1 MNKFLKISKLLLILL
16 FLYSCGSVGET
27 LQGKKR
33 SDQGD
38 EFLIDKKNPLVLP
51 PDFDKLPTPGEANVK
66 SIKDIE
72 NDNSSIKDL
81 LKNSKIENDDSSKE
95 QSTSIEGSIL
105 KKTKPD
111 PASQDDSIHIHAA
124 SFLQ

>member
-1 MNKFLKISKLLLILL
+1 MNKLYKISKFLFLLL
-16 FLYSCGSVGET
+16 FLYSCGSVGEA

-51 PDFDKLPTPGEANVK
+51 PDFDKLPTPGEANMK

-72 NDNSSIKDL
+72 KDNSSIKDL
-81 LKNSKIENDDSSKE
+81 LKNSNIDKDNSSNE

-105 KKTKPD
+105 KKIK
-111 PASQDDSIHIHAA
+111 
-124 SFLQ
+124 